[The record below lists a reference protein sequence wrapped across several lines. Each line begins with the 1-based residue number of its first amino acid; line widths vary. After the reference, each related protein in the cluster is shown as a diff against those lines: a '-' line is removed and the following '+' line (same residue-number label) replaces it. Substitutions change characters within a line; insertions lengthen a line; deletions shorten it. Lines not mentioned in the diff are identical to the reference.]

1 MAMQK
6 ITPCLW
12 FNGRVDEALNLYTT
26 VFKNGKTKQI
36 ARYGE
41 TGPGKPGSVM
51 TAVFEIEGQEFMIL
65 NGGPL
70 FPFTEAVSFTVHC
83 SSQEEIDH
91 YWNSLTAN
99 GGKESQ
105 CGWLK
110 DPFGLSWQIVPNILG
125 QLLRDADAKKAQNVM
140 QAMLQMQKIDI
151 AKLQEAYN
159 K

>member
-1 MAMQK
+1 MQK

-12 FNGRVDEALNLYTT
+12 FNGHVDEALDLYKS
-26 VFKNGKTKQI
+26 VFKSFNLKNI
-36 ARYGE
+36 SRYGE
-41 TGPGKPGSVM
+41 AGPGERGSVL

-65 NGGPL
+65 NDGPL

-83 SSQEEIDH
+83 ETQEEVDH
-91 YWNSLTAN
+91 YWNGLIAN
-99 GGKESQ
+99 GGQESQ

-125 QLLRDADAKKAQNVM
+125 KLMADKDAGKANNVM
-140 QAMLQMQKIDI
+140 QAMLQMKKLDM